1 MSEKASRGFFNRS
14 RRSRDLW
21 KASRSLFRHWDD
33 QIIPTLVHKSKIT
46 LWKAFD
52 TFFQQNCSKNV
63 VFFIQIWYFIN
74 FMSVKMYEIWSR
86 PGIEPGPLG
95 WKSTMLTLRP
105 RSPIS
110 VKKLLVSGLPGWLVF
125 VKISRF
131 LAFFAYFWPKT
142 KTFANNKVKNT
153 MGKSTFRSLEN
164 EKYFYP

>member
-105 RSPIS
+105 RSSIS
-110 VKKLLVSGLPGWLVF
+110 VKKLLVSGCQIYSFLSKYLGFWLFLSIFDQKQKPLPITRLKIQW
-125 VKISRF
+125 VKV
-131 LAFFAYFWPKT
+131 LFA
-142 KTFANNKVKNT
+142 
-153 MGKSTFRSLEN
+153 L
-164 EKYFYP
+164 